1 MPNWCNNYITISGN
15 KEKMK
20 PLYDYFESSES
31 EHEKFVE
38 KRAVI
43 HKENPEAWKTIDEIC
58 PPPKEN
64 LVMNT
69 LVPHDDEYRAIEASG
84 KYLLSPQVEFYGTKW
99 DFNFTEANVNEIGK
113 ECITFGPQ
121 TAWSPP
127 SQFCQKLAIKY
138 GVEVMVEYDEPGIGF
153 IGKEIYGPGGE
164 VEEEIYENYLEGTYI
179 LQNDMFWE
187 NEVESHMTYSKEEG
201 KTFEEILQDMFSFI
215 TDEEEIKLL
224 KEVYDDIEV
233 EVNE

>member
-1 MPNWCNNYITISGN
+1 MPNWCNNYITISGS

-20 PLYDYFESSES
+20 PLYDYFESSQS

-99 DFNFTEANVNEIGK
+99 DFDFNEANVNEIGK
-113 ECITFGPQ
+113 ERITFGPM

-138 GVEVMVEYDEPGIGF
+138 GVQVMVEYDEPGIGF
-153 IGKEIYGPGGE
+153 IGKEVYYADGNC
-164 VEEEIYENYLEGTYI
+164 EEEIYENYLEGTYI

-187 NEVESHMTYSKEEG
+187 NEVESYMTIDKEDG

-215 TDEEEIKLL
+215 TDEKEIKQL
-224 KEVYDDIEV
+224 KEVYDEIEI

>member
-1 MPNWCNNYITISGN
+1 
-15 KEKMK
+15 MK
-20 PLYDYFESSES
+20 PLYDYFESSQS

-58 PPPKEN
+58 PAPKEN

-99 DFNFTEANVNEIGK
+99 DFDFTEANVNEIGK
-113 ECITFGPQ
+113 ERITFGPQ

-187 NEVESHMTYSKEEG
+187 NEVESYMTQDKEDG

-215 TDEEEIKLL
+215 TDEKEIKQL

>member
-1 MPNWCNNYITISGN
+1 MPNWCNNYITISGS

-20 PLYDYFESSES
+20 PLYDYFESSQS

-69 LVPHDDEYRAIEASG
+69 LVPHDDEYKAIEASG
-84 KYLLSPQVEFYGTKW
+84 EYLLSPQVEFYGTKW
-99 DFNFTEANVNEIGK
+99 DFDFDEANVNEIGK
-113 ECITFGPQ
+113 ERITFGPQ

-138 GVEVMVEYDEPGIGF
+138 GVQVMVEYDEPGIGF
-153 IGKEIYGPGGE
+153 IGKEVYYADGNS
-164 VEEEIYENYLEGTYI
+164 EEELYEDYLEGTYI

-187 NEVESHMTYSKEEG
+187 NEVESHMTYCKEEG

-215 TDEEEIKLL
+215 TDEKEIKQL